1 MKYNAKLHNTAQFN
15 TTQYIFATM
24 VFYDAIVRVPFTEWR
39 QSCLWEMWH
48 PLDADIL
55 KSSKPIF
62 IWQIA
67 FESSRD
73 VVLNAFGFQDTDN
86 IPFKRTRR
94 VWEMCEPWIIQQ
106 VKAY

>member
-1 MKYNAKLHNTAQFN
+1 MKCDAKLHNTAQSN
-15 TTQYIFATM
+15 TTQYIFAIM

-55 KSSKPIF
+55 KSSKPIS

-73 VVLNAFGFQDTDN
+73 VVLNEFGFQDTDN
-86 IPFKRTRR
+86 TPFKPTRR
-94 VWEMCEPWIIQQ
+94 ACEMCEPCIIQQ